1 MKKIYYN
8 ANIVTMEKNAMHA
21 DAMLVEDGV
30 FKAVGSKADVFAMVG
45 ACEAEDMKGKTI
57 LPGFFETHMHNL
69 SEGLIL
75 RDMNHNACT
84 SIEGLIQYSRE
95 FLATHDIPEGRW
107 VRGRGW
113 NQDNFSDEKRFITRD
128 DLDKIS
134 TTVPLAFTRTCGH
147 VIVCNT
153 AALNI
158 MGMSEHA
165 EDVEG
170 GVIDR
175 DETGRPLGIF
185 RENARA
191 CVLDAI
197 PEETLE
203 GVKELIL
210 YSQDKALK
218 CGIVEIHSD
227 DFKDVPG
234 NYKKVMQAYHE
245 LIEEGKMKIRVYEQ
259 CNLPVREWQTDFFA
273 NGYGTGWQDTEKY
286 TLGPFKV
293 LIDGALGARTALM
306 REPYKDGDGV
316 NCGVAMLTQPELD
329 FLVDNAYKHN
339 CQIAIHA
346 IGDKGMDMV
355 MEAIKKAR
363 KNNPGC
369 GKGRDG
375 IIHCQIMNPDQY
387 DKMKEMD
394 LIGYIQPIFLN
405 YDYKILVTRVGE
417 EKAATSYGWKT
428 MFDMGIHACGDSDC
442 PVEDMNIMQNIHCAV
457 TRRGNDLNPPGG
469 WQPEQDL
476 TVEQALSLFTTQAA
490 YASFR
495 EDWAGSIKA
504 GKSADFVVIDE
515 DIFAIDPDA
524 IKDVEVKRTY
534 IRGKCEYKA
543 E

>member
-1 MKKIYYN
+1 MRKIYYN
-8 ANIVTMEKNAMHA
+8 ANIVTMEKDAMHA
-21 DAMLVEDGV
+21 DAMLVEDGC
-30 FKAVGSKADVFAMVG
+30 FKAVGTKDEIFAKVG

-84 SIEGLIQYSRE
+84 SIEGLIEYSRE

-113 NQDNFSDEKRFITRD
+113 NQDNFSDEQRFITRD

-153 AALNI
+153 AALKI

-165 EDVEG
+165 DDVEG

-203 GVKELIL
+203 GVKELIC
-210 YSQDKALK
+210 YSQEKALK
-218 CGIVEIHSD
+218 CGSVEIHSD

-245 LIEEGKMKIRVYEQ
+245 LIEEGRMKIRVYEQ
-259 CNLPVREWQTDFFA
+259 CNLPVREWQADFFA

-286 TLGPFKV
+286 TLGPYKV

-306 REPYKDGDGV
+306 REPYKDGDGK
-316 NCGVAMLTQPELD
+316 NCGVAMLTQDELD

-355 MEAIKKAR
+355 MEAIEKAR
-363 KNNPGC
+363 KNNPGLRQ
-369 GKGRDG
+369 GPRR
-375 IIHCQIMNPDQY
+375 HHPLPDH
-387 DKMKEMD
+387 EP
-394 LIGYIQPIFLN
+394 G
-405 YDYKILVTRVGE
+405 
-417 EKAATSYGWKT
+417 
-428 MFDMGIHACGDSDC
+428 
-442 PVEDMNIMQNIHCAV
+442 PVRKDE
-457 TRRGNDLNPPGG
+457 GNGPDRLHPAHL
-469 WQPEQDL
+469 PEL
-476 TVEQALSLFTTQAA
+476 RL
-490 YASFR
+490 
-495 EDWAGSIKA
+495 
-504 GKSADFVVIDE
+504 
-515 DIFAIDPDA
+515 
-524 IKDVEVKRTY
+524 
-534 IRGKCEYKA
+534 
-543 E
+543 

>member
-1 MKKIYYN
+1 MKKVYYN
-8 ANIVTMEKNAMHA
+8 ANVITMEKDAMHA
-21 DAMLVEDGV
+21 QAFVVEDGH
-30 FKAVGSKADVFAMVG
+30 FTAVGSNEEILGSVG
-45 ACEAEDMKGKTI
+45 AVEAEDMKGKTI
-57 LPGFFETHMHNL
+57 LPAFFETHMHNL

-75 RDMNHNACT
+75 RDMNHNECT
-84 SIEGLIQYSRE
+84 SIAGLIEYSRN

-165 EDVEG
+165 DDVEG

-191 CVLDAI
+191 CVLNAI

-210 YSQDKALK
+210 LSQEKALK

-234 NYKKVMQAYHE
+234 NYKKVMQAYDE
-245 LIEEGKMKIRVYEQ
+245 LIQEGKMKIRVYEQ
-259 CNLPVREWQTDFFA
+259 CNLPVREWQADFFA
-273 NGYGTGWQDTEKY
+273 NGYGTGWQNTEKY
-286 TLGPFKV
+286 TLGPYKV

-306 REPYKDGDGV
+306 RDPYKDGDGK
-316 NCGVAMLTQPELD
+316 NCGVAMLTQDELD

-355 MEAIKKAR
+355 MEAIEKAR

-387 DKMKEMD
+387 EKMKEMD
-394 LIGYIQPIFLN
+394 LIG
-405 YDYKILVTRVGE
+405 
-417 EKAATSYGWKT
+417 
-428 MFDMGIHACGDSDC
+428 
-442 PVEDMNIMQNIHCAV
+442 
-457 TRRGNDLNPPGG
+457 
-469 WQPEQDL
+469 
-476 TVEQALSLFTTQAA
+476 
-490 YASFR
+490 
-495 EDWAGSIKA
+495 
-504 GKSADFVVIDE
+504 
-515 DIFAIDPDA
+515 
-524 IKDVEVKRTY
+524 
-534 IRGKCEYKA
+534 
-543 E
+543 